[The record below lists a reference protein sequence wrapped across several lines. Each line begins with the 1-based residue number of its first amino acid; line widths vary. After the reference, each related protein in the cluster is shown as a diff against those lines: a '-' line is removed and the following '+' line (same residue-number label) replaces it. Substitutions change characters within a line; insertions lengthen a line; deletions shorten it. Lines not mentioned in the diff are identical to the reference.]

1 MPSHATNVYNDIDAG
16 MLLLSLSLNERSN
29 NDRGLKIEEVYD
41 NIYDDPMDID
51 DTDDLSNHMEI
62 DDTTFEIDN
71 VKGDDFGTGT
81 ESDDKDISEEAQQ
94 EDGLFSL
101 LSPTLMGAKLAIKK
115 PLLLM
120 PPPTVLEPSN
130 AKAEST
136 LPDVDYEYDTSS
148 FTPVKNDA
156 MITRKANTSTFQPS
170 NINSFL
176 SHSNEMPLGQL
187 LGEYQNLHSNY
198 QQPVTIHNHHHH
210 YYYNNKDDSVS
221 SAPPRNS
228 NLQSLEQEKRNL
240 QMQQYKQQLEERQL
254 YLQEYQRNNQI
265 LLPSPWQHNISPIER
280 IPYLLM
286 SYLQMLIN
294 FIASLYGIYLVYCLF
309 QTINTDIKSKVEQQ
323 QTNLMISIE
332 SCRRSYYQNGCDD
345 KDNLVPLLVSK
356 CQKFEKCMKQDP
368 YKLSNIS
375 IMSAEIIGMIINSLI
390 EPLSLKFYL
399 FMLGFILII
408 FACNFTFGYI
418 RAKAYYGGSTKY
430 GHEKLD

>member
-1 MPSHATNVYNDIDAG
+1 MPSHVTNVYNDIDDG

-29 NDRGLKIEEVYD
+29 DRRGLEIEEVYD
-41 NIYDDPMDID
+41 SSFDDPMDID
-51 DTDDLSNHMEI
+51 DTGELSNHMDI
-62 DDTTFEIDN
+62 DDTTFEIDHVASDN
-71 VKGDDFGTGT
+71 YANKREDDNGTNN
-81 ESDDKDISEEAQQ
+81 EEERR

-120 PPPTVLEPSN
+120 PPPTVLEQSDS
-130 AKAEST
+130 KTESASS
-136 LPDVDYEYDTSS
+136 VDYEYDTSS
-148 FTPVKNDA
+148 FKPMKSNGL
-156 MITRKANTSTFQPS
+156 ITRKTNSSTFQPS
-170 NINSFL
+170 NIDSFL
-176 SHSNEMPLGQL
+176 FHSDGISLGQL
-187 LGEYQNLHSNY
+187 LGGYQDLHSNY

-210 YYYNNKDDSVS
+210 YYYYNKDESVPS
-221 SAPPRNS
+221 PPSNN
-228 NLQSLEQEKRNL
+228 NLQSLEHEQRNL
-240 QMQQYKQQLEERQL
+240 QMQQYKQQLEEHQL
-254 YLQEYQRNNQI
+254 YLQEYKRNNQI

-280 IPYLLM
+280 VPYLLM

-294 FIASLYGIYLVYCLF
+294 FIASLYGVYLVYCLF
-309 QTINTDIKSKVEQQ
+309 RTINTDIKTKIEEQ
-323 QTNLMISIE
+323 QTNLIISIE

-368 YKLSNIS
+368 YKLSNVS

-399 FMLGFILII
+399 FMLAFILII

-418 RAKAYYGGSTKY
+418 RAKAYYGGSMKY
-430 GHEKLD
+430 SLDKLD